1 MLCRLRRQ
9 LRVPTLAR
17 RAAARCRRQL
27 VLRHLGPLGVWLHD
41 RVAALVQLA
50 QVRVL
55 DGLPRGD
62 PLVGVIGKQLRDQVD
77 TDGGGV
83 GHERLQR
90 RGVLVREVEIDV
102 GIGVLLQLLEG
113 RSPRRAQDLVD
124 LGDLVELV
132 CAGKERREREH
143 LKKDAAD
150 PPHVHLVGVEAVC
163 EEALGRAVPSRR
175 DVLSVGLLRV
185 YAAARAKVGQLE
197 LFVGYQDILRL
208 DVAVKDAVPVHVLD
222 RADQLVHVPLHSR
235 LGKVLPPPADEL
247 VYVHVHQL
255 KH

>member
-90 RGVLVREVEIDV
+90 RGVLR
-102 GIGVLLQLLEG
+102 GRPRQGVLGGGARRGGGASARFGEWNG
-113 RSPRRAQDLVD
+113 RGASERA
-124 LGDLVELV
+124 
-132 CAGKERREREH
+132 
-143 LKKDAAD
+143 
-150 PPHVHLVGVEAVC
+150 
-163 EEALGRAVPSRR
+163 
-175 DVLSVGLLRV
+175 
-185 YAAARAKVGQLE
+185 
-197 LFVGYQDILRL
+197 
-208 DVAVKDAVPVHVLD
+208 
-222 RADQLVHVPLHSR
+222 
-235 LGKVLPPPADEL
+235 
-247 VYVHVHQL
+247 
-255 KH
+255 